1 MDKYQ
6 YVKLVPGDKVF
17 LSPDTPNEQ
26 LENIKKAKFFEI
38 KEQYSTPKKNKWWQ
52 FWKKKQLPIFLGY
65 EVTYIGENFNGVIKL

>member
-26 LENIKKAKFFEI
+26 LENIKIKKAKFFEI
-38 KEQYSTPKKNKWWQ
+38 KE
-52 FWKKKQLPIFLGY
+52 
-65 EVTYIGENFNGVIKL
+65 